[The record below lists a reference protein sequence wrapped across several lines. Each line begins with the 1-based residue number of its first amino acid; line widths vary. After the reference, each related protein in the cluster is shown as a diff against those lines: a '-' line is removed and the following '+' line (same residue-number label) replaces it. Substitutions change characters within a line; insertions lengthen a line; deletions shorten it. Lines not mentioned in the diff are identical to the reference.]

1 MYFRKKKSM
10 EINELIKK
18 YREFTGI
25 TQGILINEIKNTS
38 GINLSLG
45 TINGIEHTGSI
56 ADKNLDA
63 YFVNRF
69 YLNDIQADKEITDC
83 TYKIAL
89 SCVEKDIQIDIEK
102 LFSFTRLEELAL
114 FIIQLGIECNNS
126 YLNNLSDFIEVC
138 EGDNKIFPICLNKTA
153 KYIYYIVYWYILLS
167 HKEKTILKRE
177 NFSNDELCQIAEVF
191 GYKEYATTSG
201 QARGK
206 INKSI
211 NKRLSLLQNIISID
225 IINKVSQFN
234 ICNLDDN
241 LCKKESFKKLINN
254 EINNLTLDELE
265 EIIEISE
272 RFDIILQVCY
282 AFCQGIIPFESPE
295 YINSFIRKR
304 FVSVSDSSNYQK
316 LKPLIDGLIF
326 DYNEY
331 FKLYSKTDD
340 ESILKLLFRIRKILF
355 NIYKSIES
363 VEFNVFQIEEDKK
376 RIDIKYNI

>member
-1 MYFRKKKSM
+1 M
-10 EINELIKK
+10 
-18 YREFTGI
+18 
-25 TQGILINEIKNTS
+25 
-38 GINLSLG
+38 
-45 TINGIEHTGSI
+45 
-56 ADKNLDA
+56 
-63 YFVNRF
+63 
-69 YLNDIQADKEITDC
+69 
-83 TYKIAL
+83 
-89 SCVEKDIQIDIEK
+89 
-102 LFSFTRLEELAL
+102 L
-114 FIIQLGIECNNS
+114 FIYGENR
-126 YLNNLSDFIEVC
+126 YLF
-138 EGDNKIFPICLNKTA
+138 
-153 KYIYYIVYWYILLS
+153 
-167 HKEKTILKRE
+167 
-177 NFSNDELCQIAEVF
+177 
-191 GYKEYATTSG
+191 
-201 QARGK
+201 
-206 INKSI
+206 
-211 NKRLSLLQNIISID
+211 ID